1 MAEEVDESVLNTNLK
16 SYNTYMTEINQQ
28 LSDIDKTLNKEYY
41 QSQRP
46 TSIINRVFVDLFGVV
61 GLYLMLF
68 VLCDFTRVVIKGDSF
83 FGLKWLFW
91 GPYYYITDAPLLTR
105 IWESKKFLKDLS
117 EVRNDADFVWPD
129 EKSCTQIG
137 NAYAQDCQHEKNSGK
152 KHPIKD
158 KVGDGLDWL
167 IRHTVGQSFGGVLG
181 NGDCT
186 DQGSTIAKDCAY
198 DRCLAIWKAYNLFCD
213 QYDVIINR
221 ATDMNWPNERPWTG
235 NMLNNAPFSSWNDHE
250 KAAYQCYYDS
260 YIKIYQIGST
270 AVGDDGVPHDLMP
283 DYDHDNYYSFNAA
296 VLFHSSRIELYNPI
310 YLNTF
315 FGAPVWWTNGTN
327 PIPES
332 DMESFIR
339 YFQLHIAEH
348 TFDYWD
354 TM

>member
-1 MAEEVDESVLNTNLK
+1 MENVSIDELTKLYTFEELNTLDK
-16 SYNTYMTEINQQ
+16 DLELIN
-28 LSDIDKTLNKEYY
+28 KELNKQTNLLEHPN
-41 QSQRP
+41 SFIQRIFFDAFG
-46 TSIINRVFVDLFGVV
+46 TAVLYCFLFFTCDITQAIINDRPLFG
-61 GLYLMLF
+61 LE
-68 VLCDFTRVVIKGDSF
+68 
-83 FGLKWLFW
+83 WLFF
-91 GPYYYITDAPLLTR
+91 GPYYFFTGAPILTR
-105 IWESKKFLKDLS
+105 VWKSKKFLEDLTELKTGGLEYPPDS
-117 EVRNDADFVWPD
+117 TCTEVGTHYTN
-129 EKSCTQIG
+129 SCTSHE
-137 NAYAQDCQHEKNSGK
+137 QHPHRH
-152 KHPIKD
+152 HPLRNKLGRGI
-158 KVGDGLDWL
+158 DWI
-167 IRHTVGQSFGGVLG
+167 IRHSIGKHLGGVLG
-181 NGDCT
+181 SFNCT

-198 DRCLAIWKAYNLFCD
+198 DRCLAIWNAYNLFCD

-283 DYDHDNYYSFNAA
+283 DYDHDNYYSFNVA

-315 FGAPVWWTNGTN
+315 FGVPVWWTNETN

-348 TFDYWD
+348 TLDYWD
-354 TM
+354 TS